1 MNSLPLISLPI
12 SQSNGSKSNPN
23 QVSGSQDEA
32 FSSLLE
38 QIVSET
44 TQVDSNI
51 LQGSQTNSGST
62 VSKPQSQA
70 TTNDQGSLSEA
81 QSSSV
86 PVSVSNQI
94 PILSIAVQIPVSTQI
109 NSSSSQPQS
118 QTVGN
123 NQGVINSSSV
133 SQTSAQTLAPL
144 QDTQLISIQATQ
156 LPVLTQNAQL
166 TNLTNANLSTSSP
179 SEGNLVDQ
187 AMLNIFNLNSNP
199 SGQTAIS
206 TIGPQ
211 TNSASSTI
219 TPSSQNSQPINS
231 QIASASQPQS
241 STQGL
246 TDNLGILSANQLN
259 QNIAAS
265 NVNLL
270 TTSQVV
276 QGAPQNSQT
285 NATPPSQTTSSANQ
299 PQSSTQ
305 GLTDNLGILSANQ
318 LNQNIAASNV
328 NLLTTSQ
335 VAQGASQNS
344 QTNATPP
351 SQTTSSQ
358 DSQPVLGQLTSSPQ
372 LTINSQ
378 NINQSVILPTYTSNS
393 LISTP
398 LQSSQQIFVPQ
409 NQIIAQNISNNI
421 TSQILSN
428 LQSPSVNTQLITAQ
442 ALSGQIVS
450 GFDQTNS
457 QSPGSSGKTSSNGE
471 EAVFSGLGTA
481 TLSNSSSL
489 IMPNQ
494 SISYH
499 SLSIDA
505 YQKVQN
511 MVQDLRSGTP
521 KDVEFLLEPPDLGK
535 VKLNV
540 SLDKSTNA
548 VNMTFF
554 VADDVAK
561 HDIMSNIQDFRKIIQ
576 TNGFKA
582 NNVNVYVGSDQKGQ
596 GFNQS
601 FNHSIYPVSGSNS
614 TSFDSAIISGIQ
626 SLKSGVDVRV

>member
-270 TTSQVV
+270 TTSQV
-276 QGAPQNSQT
+276 
-285 NATPPSQTTSSANQ
+285 
-299 PQSSTQ
+299 
-305 GLTDNLGILSANQ
+305 
-318 LNQNIAASNV
+318 
-328 NLLTTSQ
+328 
-335 VAQGASQNS
+335 AQGASQNS

-561 HDIMSNIQDFRKIIQ
+561 HAIMSNIQDFRQILQ
-576 TNGFKA
+576 SNGFTA

>member
-12 SQSNGSKSNPN
+12 SQSSGSKSNPN

-38 QIVSET
+38 QIVSEA
-44 TQVDSNI
+44 TQVESNI
-51 LQGSQTNSGST
+51 VQGSQVNLGST
-62 VSKPQSQA
+62 ASKSQSQA
-70 TTNDQGSLSEA
+70 TTNDQGSPSEA

-94 PILSIAVQIPVSTQI
+94 PILNIAVQIPVSTQI

-123 NQGVINSSSV
+123 NQSAINPSSV
-133 SQTSAQTLAPL
+133 SQTNAQTLAPL

-166 TNLTNANLSTSSP
+166 TNLTNTNLSTSPP

-187 AMLNIFNLNSNP
+187 AMLNIFNLNSNS
-199 SGQTAIS
+199 SGQAPIS

-211 TNSASSTI
+211 TNSAPSTI
-219 TPSSQNSQPINS
+219 TPSNQNSQPINS
-231 QIASASQPQS
+231 QVASISQPQS

-276 QGAPQNSQT
+276 QGA
-285 NATPPSQTTSSANQ
+285 
-299 PQSSTQ
+299 
-305 GLTDNLGILSANQ
+305 
-318 LNQNIAASNV
+318 
-328 NLLTTSQ
+328 
-335 VAQGASQNS
+335 SQNS
-344 QTNATPP
+344 QTNAIP
-351 SQTTSSQ
+351 SNQTTSIQS
-358 DSQPVLGQLTSSPQ
+358 SQPVLGQLTSSSQPT
-372 LTINSQ
+372 LNSQ
-378 NINQSVILPTYTSNS
+378 NINQSIILPTYASNS
-393 LISTP
+393 LISSS
-398 LQSSQQIFVPQ
+398 LQESQQIFVPQ

-450 GFDQTNS
+450 GFDQTNP
-457 QSPGSSGKTSSNGE
+457 QSSGSSGKTSSNGE

-489 IMPNQ
+489 ITPNQ

-561 HDIMSNIQDFRKIIQ
+561 HAIMSNIQDFRQILQ
-576 TNGFKA
+576 SNGFTA

-601 FNHSIYPVSGSNS
+601 FNQSIYPASGSNS